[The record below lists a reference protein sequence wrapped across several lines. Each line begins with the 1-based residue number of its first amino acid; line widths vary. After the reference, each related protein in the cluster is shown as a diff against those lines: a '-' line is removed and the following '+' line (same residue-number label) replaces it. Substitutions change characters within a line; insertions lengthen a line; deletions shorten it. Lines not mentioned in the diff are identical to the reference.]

1 MMQLHSERLL
11 HPKRHLTAWHQHPHG
26 QIYLLT
32 RGMMAMETERQQWAM
47 TSGSIGWLPPLCQHQ
62 AQACGNVEGWS
73 LYLPAA
79 LCSRLPPR
87 PQLTRASTLAQ
98 ALVERIACFP
108 VSALTG
114 AQRRML
120 QVLFDE
126 MQGDGQEALQLPLP
140 QDARLQKIARAL
152 LADPA
157 NTRRQDE
164 WASWAGL
171 SVRNLSR
178 LFITQTGIGFARWRQ
193 QARVIRSL
201 EALSRGEPIAAVAA
215 GVGYDN
221 VSAYIAAFRQRF
233 GVTPGMYFR

>member
-1 MMQLHSERLL
+1 MQLHSERLL
-11 HPKRHLTAWHQHPHG
+11 HPKQHLTPWHQHPHG

-32 RGMMAMETERQQWAM
+32 QGMMAMETERQQWAM
-47 TSGSIGWLPPLCQHQ
+47 TSGSIGWLPPQCRHQ
-62 AQACGNVEGWS
+62 AQACGNVAGWS
-73 LYLPAA
+73 LYLPLA
-79 LCSRLPPR
+79 LCGKLPPR
-87 PQLTRASTLAQ
+87 PQLIQASALVQ
-98 ALVERIACFP
+98 ALVERIAGFP
-108 VSALTG
+108 VATLTG

-126 MQGDGQEALQLPLP
+126 MQGEQQQALQLPLP
-140 QDARLQKIARAL
+140 QDARLLKIARAL
-152 LADPA
+152 LDDPA
-157 NTRRQDE
+157 NVRRQDE

-178 LFITQTGIGFARWRQ
+178 LFVTQTGIGFARWRQ

-215 GVGYDN
+215 DVGYDN